1 MIFVENVSFMTFI
14 KTITI
19 LIATFAFRDFIST
32 SIMKLVKKLTDQY
45 NLKYLLVISIAL
57 KKPLYNLITFSGV
70 YLALVFMP
78 FNSSIT
84 LFVYR
89 LYRTF
94 IIIVI
99 TKFLIEFTSIYFDII
114 NDSFFNKDIKS
125 DKLQISKTVFPLL
138 AKLIKAIII
147 IVAIVLVAIEFD
159 FKQLNSILAGLG
171 IGGAAIALASQD
183 LIKNFFGGFVILTD
197 KSFNVGDYIK
207 VDSFDGTVEELGLRS
222 TKIRTPDKELVI
234 IPNSRFTDR
243 EVINY
248 TMRENRRANFIIS
261 LYIDTSYEKVQ
272 ATIET
277 IKFILDNHHSVK
289 KDSPLVVLDSFGK
302 NSLDIIVQY
311 LTNTADY
318 TEFMKIK
325 GEINLELVQLLN
337 EAGIIYA
344 LPSMSI
350 NLANN

>member
-14 KTITI
+14 KSIMI
-19 LIATFAFRDFIST
+19 LLATFAFRDFIST
-32 SIMKLVKKLTDQY
+32 FIMKLVKELTDKY

-70 YLALVFMP
+70 YLALVYMP
-78 FNSSIT
+78 FNSSII
-84 LFVYR
+84 LFLYR
-89 LYRTF
+89 LYRAF

-99 TKFLIEFTSIYFDII
+99 TKFLLEFTSIYFDII
-114 NDSFFNKDIKS
+114 NDSFFNNDIKS

-147 IVAIVLVAIEFD
+147 IVAIVLIAVEFD

-207 VDSFDGTVEELGLRS
+207 VDTFDGTVEELGLRS

-248 TMRENRRANFIIS
+248 TLRENRRANFIIS
-261 LYIDTSYEKVQ
+261 LYIDTSHEKVQ

-277 IKFILDNHHSVK
+277 IKFILDNHPSVK
-289 KDSPLVVLDSFGK
+289 KGSPLVVLDSFGK
-302 NSLDIIVQY
+302 NSLDIIIQY

-325 GEINLELVQLLN
+325 GEINLKLIQVLN
-337 EAGIIYA
+337 EAGVIYA

-350 NLANN
+350 NLSNN